1 MTEAALLEVEGLVK
15 SYAVRR
21 TGKERLGR
29 KTPRRLVAVDD
40 VSLSVGRGETV
51 GIVGESGSGKT
62 TVARSIVR
70 LIEPDAGQIRFDGAD
85 VLSASQQALRGIRR
99 RLQMIYQDP
108 YSSLNPRLSVG
119 EAIAEPARV
128 HHLVHRAREDAL
140 VADLLRRVGLTANTA
155 GKRPRELSGGQRQ
168 RVAIA
173 RALALEPDAIIA
185 DEPVSALDVSI
196 QGQILNLLEGLRSEL
211 GLSTLIIAHQLSVIA
226 HITQRV
232 IVMYLGRVVEEG
244 PTDEVF
250 ANPSHPY
257 TVALLNA
264 HPSVDAPRGRRT
276 PALRGELPS
285 PLAVPSGCRF
295 RTRCPVA
302 EARCATVDPPPVSV
316 STTHRSWCLLTVPN
330 ERSGAQRVAN

>member
-1 MTEAALLEVEGLVK
+1 MTEPALIEVDGLVK
-15 SYAVRR
+15 SYPVRR

-29 KTPRRLVAVDD
+29 KIPRRLVAVDD
-40 VSLSVGRGETV
+40 VSFSVGRSETV

-70 LIEPDAGQIRFDGAD
+70 LIEADAGRIRFDGDD
-85 VLSASQQALRGIRR
+85 VLSASREALRGIRR

-128 HHLVHRAREDAL
+128 HDLVARASETAL
-140 VADLLRRVGLTANTA
+140 VEDLLRRVGLTANTA
-155 GKRPRELSGGQRQ
+155 AKRPRELSGGQRQ

-173 RALALEPDAIIA
+173 RALALQPAAIIA

-196 QGQILNLLEGLRSEL
+196 QGQILNLLEDLRSEL

-232 IVMYLGRVVEEG
+232 VVMYLGRVVEEG
-244 PTDEVF
+244 ETEEVF

-264 HPSVDAPRGRRT
+264 HPSVDAQRDRRT

-302 EARCATVDPPPVSV
+302 EPRCATVDPPPVSV
-316 STTHRSWCLLTVPN
+316 SATHRSWCLLTVPD
-330 ERSGAQRVAN
+330 EPRGAQRVAN